1 MILEHPIAARLS
13 ALPWLQIERQL
24 FDRGYAHVPGVLNAQ
39 ECASIRQLYDDES
52 LYRSQVIMERHNF
65 GRGEYRYF
73 SYPLP
78 EPIAAFRE
86 TAYIELAPI
95 ANRWHEALGIDAR
108 FPQTQQQFLGFC
120 LESDQR
126 RPTAL
131 ILRYGAGDYNC
142 LHQDLYGPVAFPF
155 QITAFLNEPGQDYAG
170 GEFVLVEQRP
180 RSQSRPIALLPRI
193 GDIAIIPNKYRPVRG
208 ANGFYRTVFRHG
220 VSEVHNGERFTLGII
235 FHDVL

>member
-1 MILEHPIAARLS
+1 MITEHPIAARMG
-13 ALPWLQIERQL
+13 ALPWQQIESEL
-24 FDRGYAHVPGVLNAQ
+24 FERGYARVPAVLSAP
-39 ECASIRQLYDDES
+39 ECASIRRLYDDRS
-52 LYRSQVIMERHNF
+52 LYRSHVIMERHNF

-78 EPIAAFRE
+78 EPIAALRE
-86 TAYIELAPI
+86 SAYAALAPI
-95 ANRWHEALGIDAR
+95 ANRWNEALRIETR

-120 LESDQR
+120 LESEQR

-155 QITAFLNEPGQDYAG
+155 QITAFLSEPQQDYDG

-180 RSQSRPIALLPRI
+180 RSQSRPIALLPRA
-193 GDIAIIPNKYRPVRG
+193 GDMVVIPNKYRPVRG
-208 ANGFYRTVFRHG
+208 SNGFYRTVFRHG
-220 VSEVHNGERFTLGII
+220 VSEVRSGERFTLGII
-235 FHDVL
+235 FHDAL